1 MAKQKYKI
9 CVDLDSAREDADY
22 LEEQIIEA
30 DNEDSLSL
38 LRNPLTGIN
47 DV

>member
-22 LEEQIIEA
+22 LEDQVIVADDEDEA
-30 DNEDSLSL
+30 LE
-38 LRNPLTGIN
+38 
-47 DV
+47 